1 MKLAIKTNKTAD
13 ITDLIPKFVVFF
25 DASIPITITRDANNK
40 ISGWLDRSL
49 NGFHATQLISGN
61 QPNYTS
67 FDGFF
72 GIGFSNV
79 NSVNNGFLQFTVPA
93 DFSVSNGI
101 LYVATDKYLLP
112 LPINIATSASART
125 FEITG
130 GIANILTG
138 LILFNGTPTP
148 DEDSRITSYLRLKG
162 ANRLP
167 LASLNMDFCVQ
178 PSSVSGLYGDPLLR
192 QVSSLNALGIL
203 DMNSLNNVTKAFLAL
218 NKITE
223 FPVIDSRNITSINQT
238 WFGMSG
244 LQSFPALNLSNVTNA
259 RSAFLGCTGISSF
272 FNSFSNLSKAI
283 DVAFAW
289 NGCTNLVNFP
299 AMNFAAANTF
309 ESTWTNCKLNT
320 ESIDNILISIAA
332 GLANN
337 PNKVLATN
345 GGNSTLTG
353 GTNSAPGTFNRRVN
367 WGANA
372 WEFNLSQV
380 NENISATTYNFTNGI
395 TGLQAKAWL
404 AAKGWAIATN

>member
-1 MKLAIKTNKTAD
+1 MKIAIKTNKTAD

-25 DASIPITITRDANNK
+25 DASIPTTITRDANNK
-40 ISGWLDRSL
+40 ISGWLDKSL
-49 NGFHATQLISGN
+49 NQFHATQTTLTY
-61 QPNYTS
+61 QPTYTS

-72 GIGFSNV
+72 GIGFSSV

-93 DFSVSNGI
+93 NFSVNGI

-125 FEITG
+125 FDVTG
-130 GIANILTG
+130 GIANALTG
-138 LILFNGTPTP
+138 LILFNGTPTS

-223 FPVIDSRNITSINQT
+223 FPVIDSRNITNINQT

-332 GLANN
+332 GLANK
-337 PNKVLATN
+337 PTKILAAN
-345 GGNSTLTG
+345 GGSSTLTG
-353 GTNSAPGTFNRRVN
+353 TNNAVPGTSNRRLS

-372 WEFNLSQV
+372 WEFNLSQI
-380 NENISATTYNFTNGI
+380 NENISGTIYDFRSGI
-395 TGLQAKAWL
+395 TGQQAKAWL